1 MRLGL
6 SQGLS
11 TGGFVPSGVAAIS
24 NSKSLDF
31 DGSNDRLTFVT
42 PSAFSGES
50 LDNFNCTLSCWVKF
64 DSITQYGAIISL
76 GPADCSISPLM
87 SGSDVGIWLQ
97 DTALTSAGTHDPST
111 GTWYHYVATKS
122 GTTYKFYANGSLLGT
137 ATDTD
142 SATIGAES
150 YIGNN
155 GFGSY
160 LNGNVDEIAV
170 WNSTLSD
177 DEIAALYNNGTP
189 TDLSKDGGGYTSS
202 SGLQLWYRMGDATS
216 PATDGTGS
224 HTNKLHILDQ
234 ANTTLGSELV
244 IADAYV
250 AAEWYDYAGN
260 TLTFGDNYMRC
271 ERTASGDSNGWFT
284 YLRTSASQNSILT
297 STPTTGSFYLLTFDV
312 DTDDADAYV
321 YMKFGNVAS
330 TILSGTGNGTKTVVY
345 KKGSSSHNDY
355 LEGRN
360 LSQGKFMKI
369 SNVSVKK
376 IMGVTAEMTNMDS
389 SDIETESP

>member
-31 DGSNDRLTFVT
+31 DGSNDKLVANYQL
-42 PSAFSGES
+42 PSSFTVSYWINRSAAGTRYAFDARDASNTSAIYVHTSDQGSGYKLVSNAFDDSAEISINAWHNIVITYNSAASEGKLYIDGS
-50 LDNFNCTLSCWVKF
+50 LDNSKGSV
-64 DSITQYGAIISL
+64 SL
-76 GPADCSISPLM
+76 GTAASELTIGTRYTDYAY
-87 SGSDVGIWLQ
+87 LQ
-97 DTALTSAGTHDPST
+97 GNLDEFSVWDTALDANT
-111 GTWYHYVATKS
+111 VAAIYNS
-122 GTTYKFYANGSLLGT
+122 GTP
-137 ATDTD
+137 
-142 SATIGAES
+142 I
-150 YIGNN
+150 
-155 GFGSY
+155 
-160 LNGNVDEIAV
+160 
-170 WNSTLSD
+170 
-177 DEIAALYNNGTP
+177 
-189 TDLSKDGGGYTSS
+189 DLSVDGGGYAS
-202 SGLQLWYRMGDATS
+202 SGDLKVWYRMGDATS

-224 HTNKLHILDQ
+224 HTNKLYIFDQ
-234 ANTTLGSELV
+234 VNTSLASELV

-250 AAEWYDYAGN
+250 SAEWDDNAGN
-260 TLTFGDNYMRC
+260 TLTFGDNYMLC

-284 YLRTSASQNSILT
+284 YLRTSASANSILT
-297 STPTTGSFYLLTFDV
+297 STPTTDSFYLLTFDV
-312 DTDDADAYV
+312 ESDDADAYV

-360 LSQGKFMKI
+360 LSQGKYMKI

-376 IMGVTAEMTNMDS
+376 IMGATAEMTNMVS